1 MINPGNNA
9 RYRNDIQAL
18 RGMAVLAVVLFHAKE
33 IYFPLGYLGVD
44 AFFVISGFVV
54 TPLIIR
60 AVNDE
65 DSVGLRAALANF
77 YKRRFFRLAPA
88 LGATLGI
95 SAVFVFLIGNFNDH
109 LKFAKQGLATIS
121 LLGNFGAYMYS
132 GDYFS
137 PNPNPLIHTWSL
149 SVEEQIYLFL
159 PIAILVLFRTHLV
172 NRHNVLRPYIWI
184 TFFSAIAFVSPGI
197 FNPIYKALH
206 LQNYNQVNFYSPFSR
221 IWEFTLGGIIYFLA
235 INRANLV
242 NNRKIFLNAFLL
254 LPLFAILF
262 SQLHVELRLS
272 SILASLITG
281 AAIYFRSLNALPKF
295 VFERLKWLGD
305 RSYSIYLIH
314 MPIIYFA
321 NHSTFTELQS
331 DSRKNV
337 LNLIAIFFTLF
348 LGSISYR
355 KIEQRYRSGNL
366 QDGILVTNQLPYVLR
381 IVSLYVIVPTLL
393 FGAMILGSN
402 NNYWGLMR
410 NQAPPFAIVELEKR
424 CPSIHVVPVEC
435 QSQITNSRGKLL
447 LVGDSHALV
456 FYRTISRLAKEES
469 LSLYVW
475 WQNPTS
481 EDLSAWII
489 KNKPVGMIASSHFH
503 LNDNLTEYV
512 KTLGDARQ
520 GTNVLLVGQVP
531 QWTDET
537 LFMNESS
544 VLVSAFYR
552 PAKSTTLDK
561 LDQERI
567 AAGQKIKQLAIASRI
582 NFLDPMEYFCTS
594 NSCTRWEETSGW
606 LYFDGNHLSDFGG
619 DVMTKGFRDFIL
631 KSDLSGNK

>member
-1 MINPGNNA
+1 MVNPGTNI

-44 AFFVISGFVV
+44 SFFVISGFVV

-65 DSVGLRAALANF
+65 NSVGLGTALATF

-95 SAVFVFLIGNFNDH
+95 SAVVVFLIGNFNDH

-132 GDYFS
+132 GNYFS

-159 PIAILVLFRTHLV
+159 PIAILVLIRIHLV
-172 NRHNVLRPYIWI
+172 NRENVLRPYIWI
-184 TFFSAIAFVSPGI
+184 TFFSFIIFVSPSI
-197 FNPIYKALH
+197 FNPIYKAFH
-206 LQNYNQVNFYSPFSR
+206 LQNYSQVNFYSPFSR

-235 INRANLV
+235 ANRMQLV
-242 NNRKIFLNAFLL
+242 NTGKRFANTFLL
-254 LPLFAILF
+254 IILFGILF

-272 SILASLITG
+272 SILASIITG
-281 AAIYFRSLNALPKF
+281 AAIYFRSLYALPQF
-295 VFERLKWLGD
+295 VFDILKWLGD

-331 DSRKNV
+331 DSRKTI
-337 LNLIAIFFTLF
+337 LNLIAIVFTLF

-355 KIEQRYRSGNL
+355 MIEQRYRSGHLQHGNL
-366 QDGILVTNQLPYVLR
+366 ATNQVSYILR
-381 IVSLYVIVPTLL
+381 IVSLYVIVPALL

-410 NQAPPFAIVELEKR
+410 NQAPPFAVLELEKR
-424 CPSIHVVPVEC
+424 CPSIHVAPIEC
-435 QSQITNSRGKLL
+435 QNQITNQRGKLL

-456 FYRTISRLAKEES
+456 FYHAISRLAKEES

-481 EDLSAWII
+481 KDLSTWII
-489 KNKPVGMIASSHFH
+489 KNKPVGIIASSNFH
-503 LNDNLTEYV
+503 LNDNLAEYV
-512 KTLGDARQ
+512 KTLEEARLR
-520 GTNVLLVGQVP
+520 TNVLLVGQVP
-531 QWTDET
+531 QWTDQT

-544 VLVSAFYR
+544 VLVSAFYK
-552 PAKSTTLDK
+552 PAKSISIDK
-561 LDQERI
+561 LDQEPL
-567 AAGQKIKQLAIASRI
+567 AAGRKLKQMTVASGI
-582 NFLDPMEYFCTS
+582 DFLDPFDFFCTS
-594 NSCTRWEETSGW
+594 NNCTRWDKTSGW
-606 LYFDGNHLSDFGG
+606 LYFDWNHLSDFGG
-619 DVMTKGFRDFIL
+619 DILSPGFRDFII
-631 KSDLSGNK
+631 KSELSSNK